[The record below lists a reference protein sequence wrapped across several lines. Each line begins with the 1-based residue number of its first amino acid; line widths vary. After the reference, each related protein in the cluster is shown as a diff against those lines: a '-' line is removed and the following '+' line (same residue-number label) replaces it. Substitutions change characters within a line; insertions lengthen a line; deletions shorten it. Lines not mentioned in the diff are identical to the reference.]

1 MPRPNHTERP
11 RRVRL
16 VCGMAFDLTE
26 AVHPNA
32 RIVSIAGEFDLSVA
46 DQAERVLGR
55 ASSDPERALVLDLTR
70 CSFLDS
76 TAVALIVG
84 AARALTNGQS
94 KIAIA
99 TRPESTVADM
109 LQLTGIDRTVPV
121 LATLAEA
128 LEAAVAAE

>member
-1 MPRPNHTERP
+1 MT
-11 RRVRL
+11 
-16 VCGMAFDLTE
+16 FDLTE

-46 DQAERVLGR
+46 NQAERVLGR

-99 TRPESTVADM
+99 SQPESMVADV
-109 LQLTGIDRTVPV
+109 LRLTGIDQTVPV
-121 LATLAEA
+121 LSTLAEA

>member
-1 MPRPNHTERP
+1 MSVRGD
-11 RRVRL
+11 VRL
-16 VCGMAFDLTE
+16 AYGMPFDLTE

-46 DQAERVLGR
+46 DKAERVLGR

-99 TRPESTVADM
+99 SRPESSVADM
-109 LQLTGIDRTVPV
+109 LRLTGIDQTVPV

>member
-1 MPRPNHTERP
+1 M
-11 RRVRL
+11 RL
-16 VCGMAFDLTE
+16 VRRMAFDLTE

-46 DQAERVLGR
+46 DQAERVLDR

-76 TAVALIVG
+76 TAVALVVG

-99 TRPESTVADM
+99 SRPESAVADM
-109 LQLTGIDRTVPV
+109 LRLTGIDQTVPV

>member
-1 MPRPNHTERP
+1 
-11 RRVRL
+11 
-16 VCGMAFDLTE
+16 MAFELTE
-26 AVHPNA
+26 AVHPDA
-32 RIVSIAGEFDLSVA
+32 RIVSIAGEFDLSAA
-46 DQAERVLGR
+46 DRAERALTG
-55 ASSDPERALVLDLTR
+55 ASSDPERALVLDLTQ
-70 CSFLDS
+70 CTFLDS

-99 TRPESTVADM
+99 SQPESTVADM
-109 LQLTGIDRTVPV
+109 LRLTGIDKTVPV

>member
-1 MPRPNHTERP
+1 
-11 RRVRL
+11 
-16 VCGMAFDLTE
+16 MAFELTE

-32 RIVSIAGEFDLSVA
+32 RIVSIAGEFDLPVA
-46 DQAERVLGR
+46 DRAEGALAR
-55 ASSDPERALVLDLTR
+55 ASSDPERALVLDLTQ
-70 CSFLDS
+70 CTFLDS

-99 TRPESTVADM
+99 AQPESTVADM
-109 LQLTGIDRTVPV
+109 LRLTGIDRTVPV
-121 LATLAEA
+121 LETLAAA